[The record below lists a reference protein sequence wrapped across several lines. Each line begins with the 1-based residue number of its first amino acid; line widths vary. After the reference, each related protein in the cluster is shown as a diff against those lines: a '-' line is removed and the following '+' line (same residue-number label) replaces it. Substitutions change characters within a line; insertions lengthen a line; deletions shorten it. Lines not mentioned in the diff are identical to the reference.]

1 MTFVKTLISRLLFGV
16 MLAFAFAAAATATTF
31 QRLYSN
37 DMLSS
42 KLITSICQDSQG
54 YIWIATEYGL
64 NRFDGVYFTQYYA
77 DTGEGLAKNDV
88 QNLMACGDGVL
99 VDMYN
104 RVQLYTPADNRFHE
118 IEIKDAPQVSIK
130 GVVKTPGGDVWLVN
144 SGHGVWQVDFGKMEA
159 RPVVK
164 VNKAVGRYKAKSAMI
179 DSRGRLWLGTLEDGV
194 VMYDTRTDRV
204 LRFLDDEANRTKVAG
219 LMEDSRRRVVIA
231 TNNNGLYLPDVRT
244 GAASKLCDVKG
255 MTVMRAFCDDKG
267 GMYVGTSVYGVW
279 RVDVDGRRAVPLYT
293 PAEMPLMPR
302 ADAWAFCRDKDGNA
316 WLGFHRGGL
325 LFVSQRQ
332 QPFGY
337 IGMDGVDGD
346 NGSNVL
352 AVAAAP
358 NGNLYVGKEGNGLFE
373 LAQSGEVKGRWLPG
387 KGVSAILPA
396 GGGMVWVGTHY
407 NDGVCLLDT
416 RTGSTRW
423 LADKDI
429 VGSYVKGIATDKKG
443 NLYIACFNKGL
454 YSFTPDGLSRRTLC
468 GGKMQLHNRYLN
480 VLKADSRGLLWLGH
494 YYGIDAYDP
503 GRDRVLDLAMDSTM
517 RTAVTYAIA
526 ETRDG
531 LMWFGTNHGL
541 FSYDTAKRA
550 WKHYT
555 KADGL
560 PVETVC
566 GIAEGGDGSLW
577 VSTFRGLCRLDRRTG
592 RMATFYRGNGL
603 EDDNYLR
610 GAYGV
615 SPFGLVYFGNE
626 RGLTFFM
633 PQNVQV
639 AGFKRGIAM
648 TGVYLQGQQIAMPDG
663 TIRFGYRDNTF
674 TLRFSTMDFR
684 EADNIYYEYRFKDEP
699 RGVWHQTAAGTSEI
713 TLTHLSPGSHQLF
726 VRACE
731 GGVTSEIKA
740 IDIRITPPWWRSWW
754 AYTLYIIAALAF
766 IALAFTAYKRKQQA
780 ENNESE
786 IRFLIDV
793 GHELR
798 SPLTLIKS
806 PLEALLRRDHDQA
819 TSRALRGMKR
829 NTDRML
835 QLVNQILS
843 IRRIEKGQMRLHYA
857 ETDMTQ
863 FVADIVHDYDYE
875 AEKRKITLSFTAD
888 GDGLKAYI
896 DRDNFDKVVN
906 NLLTNALKYT
916 QDGGEITVALAAEGG
931 RLRLTVTDNGQG
943 IDEEQ
948 LKRVFDRFYQVS
960 SRTAS
965 GQLGFGIGLNLTY
978 KLVKLHGGDI
988 TARNRTDG
996 TAGSVFTVTLPQ
1008 GAGHLAKDSI
1018 VEGSYFADK
1027 TEKDNRRRAEAG
1039 TAADDEPKQ
1048 RKPRR
1053 ATNYRVAVVDDDEGI
1068 RNFLSSE
1075 MGLDY
1080 HVDTYANGR
1089 EALEAVTDK
1098 LPDLVVSDVMMPEM
1112 DGFTLLRRL
1121 KNNTKTSH
1129 IPVILL
1135 TTKVEQA
1142 ARVEGLD
1149 YGADAYIDKPFDL
1162 EELLATAA
1170 SLIANRQRVRGKFS
1184 GVQEQKD
1191 TVKPIELKGNDAQ
1204 LMEKIMKVVND
1215 RLSDSDFNVEALA
1228 AEVGLSRVQ
1237 LHRRVKEMT
1246 GITIG
1251 EFIRN
1256 LRMQQAA
1263 KLLEQGDI
1271 TVSQVT
1277 YAVGM
1282 VNPNHFAA
1290 AFKKYFGASPS
1301 EYMAKHAPKGD
1312 REA

>member
-1 MTFVKTLISRLLFGV
+1 MTFMKTLINRLLLCAV
-16 MLAFAFAAAATATTF
+16 LAFAFVAAATATTF

-42 KLITSICQDSQG
+42 KLITSICQDSRG
-54 YIWIATEYGL
+54 YVWIATEYGL

-99 VDMYN
+99 VDMFN
-104 RVQLYTPADNRFHE
+104 RVQLYTPKDNRFHD

-164 VNKAVGRYKAKSAMI
+164 VNKAVGRYKVKSAMV
-179 DSRGRLWLGTLEDGV
+179 DSHDRLWLSTLEDGV
-194 VMYDTRTDRV
+194 VMYDTKTGRR
-204 LRFLDDEANRTKVAG
+204 LRFLDDESSRTKSAG
-219 LMEDSRRRVVIA
+219 LMEDGRGRVVIA

-255 MTVMRAFCDDKG
+255 MTVMRAFCNYKG
-267 GMYVGTSVYGVW
+267 DMYIGTSAYGIW
-279 RVDVDGRRAVPLYT
+279 RVDVDDRRVVPLYT
-293 PAEMPLMPR
+293 PRELPLMPK
-302 ADAWAFCRDKDGNA
+302 ADVWAFCRDKDGNA

-337 IGMDGVDGD
+337 IGMDGMDGD

-352 AVAAAP
+352 AVAAAA
-358 NGNLYVGKEGNGLFE
+358 NGNLYMGQEGNGLFE
-373 LAQSGEVKGRWLPG
+373 LTQSGEVAGRWLHG
-387 KGVSAILPA
+387 KGVSAIMPA

-416 RTGSTRW
+416 RTGSARW

-429 VGSYVKGIATDKKG
+429 VGSYVKGIAADKKG

-454 YSFTPDGLSRRTLC
+454 FSFTPDGQSRRTLC
-468 GGKMQLHNRYLN
+468 GGRMQLHNRYLN
-480 VLKADSRGLLWLGH
+480 VLKADSRGLLWIGH

-503 GRDRVLDLAMDSTM
+503 VRDRVLDLKMDSTL
-517 RTAVTYAIA
+517 RSAVTYAIA

-541 FSYDTAKRA
+541 FSYDTARRA

-577 VSTFRGLCRLDRRTG
+577 VSTFRGLCRLERRTG
-592 RMATFYRGNGL
+592 RMVTFYRGNGL

-610 GAYGV
+610 GACGV

-633 PQNVQV
+633 PRKIQV
-639 AGFKRGIAM
+639 ASFQRGVTM
-648 TGVYLQGQQIAMPDG
+648 TGLYLQGRQVVMPDDA
-663 TIRFGYRDNTF
+663 IRLDYRDNTF

-684 EADNIYYEYRFKDEP
+684 ENDNIYYEYRFKDEP

-713 TLTHLSPGSHQLF
+713 TLTHLAPGSHQLF

-731 GGVTSEIKA
+731 GGVTSDIKK

-754 AYTLYIIAALAF
+754 AYTLYIMAALAV
-766 IALAFTAYKRKQQA
+766 IALAFTAYRRKQQA
-780 ENNESE
+780 DNNESE

-806 PLEALLRRDHDQA
+806 PLDMLLRHGYDQQ
-819 TSRALRGMKR
+819 TDRALRGMKR

-857 ETDMTQ
+857 QTDMTQ

-916 QDGGEITVALAAEGG
+916 QDGGEVTVALAADGG
-931 RLRLTVTDNGQG
+931 RLRLTVSDNGQG

-996 TAGSVFTVTLPQ
+996 QTGSVFTVTLPQ
-1008 GAGHLAKDSI
+1008 GAGHLAKDCI
-1018 VEGSYFADK
+1018 VDGSYFAGK
-1027 TEKDNRRRAEAG
+1027 TEKDNRRRAEG
-1039 TAADDEPKQ
+1039 EAAASGEPKQ

-1089 EALEAVTDK
+1089 EALEAVTDT

-1191 TVKPIELKGNDAQ
+1191 AVKPIELKGNDAQ

-1228 AEVGLSRVQ
+1228 ADVGLSRVQ

-1263 KLLEQGDI
+1263 RLFEQGDI

-1277 YAVGM
+1277 YA
-1282 VNPNHFAA
+1282 A
-1290 AFKKYFGASPS
+1290 AFKKYFGVTPS
-1301 EYMAKHAPKGD
+1301 EYMAKHAPKGG

>member
-1 MTFVKTLISRLLFGV
+1 MKTLINRLLLCAV
-16 MLAFAFAAAATATTF
+16 LALACVEAALASTYR
-31 QRLYSN
+31 RLYGN
-37 DMLSS
+37 DML
-42 KLITSICQDSQG
+42 TSNLVQDICQDSHG
-54 YIWIATEYGL
+54 YVWIATEFGL
-64 NRFDGVYFTQYYA
+64 NRFDGVYMTQFYA
-77 DTGEGLAKNDV
+77 GGPDGMAVNDV
-88 QNLMACGDGVL
+88 RHLLPGEDGEVW
-99 VDMYN
+99 VQTYKH
-104 RVQLYTPADNRFHE
+104 VQLYSPRDNRFHTVRLE
-118 IEIKDAPQVSIK
+118 GGIEWLSGIMRSPD
-130 GVVKTPGGDVWLVN
+130 GGVWLYN
-144 SGHGVWQVDFGKMEA
+144 SDKGVWQVDRKTMTA
-159 RPVVK
+159 TPVK
-164 VNKAVGRYKAKSAMI
+164 EINKAFSHLKAGHFKF
-179 DSRGRLWLGTLEDGV
+179 DRRGRIWMMLRDNGLQ
-194 VMYDTRTDRV
+194 MYDTKSGRRRMFFMGEPLKCSVSGIYEGANGEIIAATNHNGIYIYDEREGKMRMFCEGPGGNIMRTFTDR
-204 LRFLDDEANRTKVAG
+204 R
-219 LMEDSRRRVVIA
+219 
-231 TNNNGLYLPDVRT
+231 
-244 GAASKLCDVKG
+244 
-255 MTVMRAFCDDKG
+255 G
-267 GMYVGTSVYGVW
+267 GMILGTDRYGAWRLDIGSRSVKPVYQTLGG
-279 RVDVDGRRAVPLYT
+279 DGMPKTAV
-293 PAEMPLMPR
+293 
-302 ADAWAFCRDKDGNA
+302 WAFCEDNDGNA
-316 WLGFHRGGL
+316 WLGFHRTGV
-325 LFVSQRQ
+325 LFVSQKQ
-332 QPFGY
+332 EPFSY
-337 IGMDGVDGD
+337 IPISRTGGD
-346 NGSNVL
+346 NGQNMLNTATLS
-352 AVAAAP
+352 
-358 NGNLYVGKEGNGLFE
+358 NGNLLLMQEGNGIM
-373 LAQSGEVKGRWLPG
+373 EVTQDGRVCGRWMQG
-387 KGVSAILPA
+387 TGVNSVLQVDDSHLI
-396 GGGMVWVGTHY
+396 VGTYY
-407 NDGVCLLDT
+407 NHGIGMLDM
-416 RTGSTRW
+416 RTGQVSWMDAYGQVGTPVKAVTR
-423 LADKDI
+423 DRR
-429 VGSYVKGIATDKKG
+429 G
-443 NLYIACFNKGL
+443 NIYAAVFNRGL
-454 YSFTPDGLSRRTLC
+454 LSFTPDGKAARTLC
-468 GGKMQLHNRYLN
+468 GGKLRLHNRYLTS
-480 VLKADSRGLLWLGH
+480 LKTDSRGLLWIGH
-494 YYGIDAYDP
+494 YYGFDVYDP
-503 GRDRVLDLAMDSTM
+503 ERDRVLDLKMDSTL
-517 RTAVTYAIA
+517 RSAVTYAIA
-526 ETRDG
+526 ETGDG
-531 LMWFGTNHGL
+531 RVWLGTNAGL
-541 FSYDTAKRA
+541 YSYDIARQA
-550 WKHYT
+550 WKRYT
-555 KADGL
+555 KADGM
-560 PVETVC
+560 PNDIVC
-566 GIAEGGDGSLW
+566 GMVDGGDGNLW
-577 VSTFRGLCRLDRRTG
+577 VSTLRGLCRMNLKTG
-592 RMATFYRGNGL
+592 RMAVFYKGNGL
-603 EDDNYLR
+603 EDNTYLR
-610 GAYGV
+610 GACGV

-626 RGLTFFM
+626 RGVAFFM
-633 PQNVQV
+633 PQKVHV

-684 EADNIYYEYRFKDEP
+684 EADNLYYEYRFKDEP

-713 TLTHLSPGSHQLF
+713 TLTHLAPGSHQLF

-731 GGVTSEIKA
+731 GGVTSDIKK

-754 AYTLYIIAALAF
+754 AYTLYVMAVLAV
-766 IALAFTAYKRKQQA
+766 IALAFTAYRRKQQA

-806 PLEALLRRDHDQA
+806 PLDMLLRHGYDQQ
-819 TSRALRGMKR
+819 TDRALRGMKR

-916 QDGGEITVALAAEGG
+916 QDGGEVTVALVVDGG

-996 TAGSVFTVTLPQ
+996 QTGSVFTVTLPQ

-1018 VEGSYFADK
+1018 VDGSYFAGK
-1027 TEKDNRRRAEAG
+1027 TEKDSRRRAEG
-1039 TAADDEPKQ
+1039 EAAVNGEPKQ

-1068 RNFLSSE
+1068 RNFLASE

-1098 LPDLVVSDVMMPEM
+1098 LPDLVISDVMMPEM

-1228 AEVGLSRVQ
+1228 ADVGLSRVQ

-1263 KLLEQGDI
+1263 RLFEQGDI

-1290 AFKKYFGASPS
+1290 AFKKYFGVTPS
-1301 EYMAKHAPKGD
+1301 EYMAKHAPKGG
-1312 REA
+1312 RES

>member
-1 MTFVKTLISRLLFGV
+1 MTFMKTPINRLLLCAV
-16 MLAFAFAAAATATTF
+16 LALACVEAALASTYR
-31 QRLYSN
+31 RLYGN

-42 KLITSICQDSQG
+42 KLVTSICQDSRG
-54 YIWIATEYGL
+54 YVWIATEYGL

-77 DTGEGLAKNDV
+77 DTGEGLANNQV
-88 QNLMACGDGVL
+88 QNVMPCGGGVL
-99 VDMYN
+99 VDMYSS
-104 RVQLYTPADNRFHE
+104 VQLYTPDDNRFHD
-118 IEIKDAPQVSIK
+118 IRLKDAPAVS
-130 GVVKTPGGDVWLVN
+130 VKSIVTTPSGDVWLVN
-144 SGHGVWQVDFGKMEA
+144 SGHGIWQVDLKKMEA
-159 RPVVK
+159 RPVAK
-164 VNKAVGRYKAKSAMI
+164 VNRAVGGYKLKSALM
-179 DSRGRLWLGTLEDGV
+179 DKRGRLWLSTLENGL
-194 VMYDTRTDRV
+194 VMYDTRTNRV
-204 LRFLDDEANRTKVAG
+204 LRFLDDAANRTKVAG
-219 LMEDSRRRVVIA
+219 IMEDAKGRVVVA
-231 TNNNGLYLPDVRT
+231 TNNNGIYLPDGRT
-244 GAASKLCDVKG
+244 GAIAKLCDVKG
-255 MTVMRAFCDDKG
+255 VTVMRSFCDSNG
-267 GMYVGTSVYGVW
+267 GMYLGTSIYGMW
-279 RVDVDGRRAVPLYT
+279 RVDINGRRAVPLYT
-293 PAEMPLMPR
+293 PAELPLMPR

-316 WLGFHRGGL
+316 WIGFHRGGL

-337 IGMDGVDGD
+337 IAMDGVDGD

-352 AVAAAP
+352 AVAAAA
-358 NGNLYVGKEGNGLFE
+358 NGSLYVGKEGNGLFE
-373 LAQSGEVKGRWLPG
+373 LTQSGEVGGRWLHG
-387 KGVSAILPA
+387 KGVSAIMPA
-396 GGGMVWVGTHY
+396 GGGKVWVGTHY

-416 RTGSTRW
+416 RTGSARW
-423 LADKDI
+423 IADKDI
-429 VGSYVKGIATDKKG
+429 VGSYVKGIAADKRG
-443 NLYIACFNKGL
+443 NIYLACFNKGL

-468 GGKMQLHNRYLN
+468 GGRMQLHNRYLN
-480 VLKADSRGLLWLGH
+480 VLKADSRGLLWIGH

-503 GRDRVLDLAMDSTM
+503 GRDRVLDLTMDSTM
-517 RTAVTYAIA
+517 RTAVTYTIA

-541 FSYDTAKRA
+541 FSYDTARRA

-610 GAYGV
+610 GACGV

-633 PQNVQV
+633 PQKVQV
-639 AGFKRGIAM
+639 ASFQRGVTI
-648 TGVYLQGQQIAMPDG
+648 TGLYLQGRQVVMPEDA
-663 TIRFGYRDNTF
+663 IRLDYRDNTF

-713 TLTHLSPGSHQLF
+713 TLTHLAPGSHQLF

-731 GGVTSEIKA
+731 GGVTSDIKK

-754 AYTLYIIAALAF
+754 AYTLYIMAALAV
-766 IALAFTAYKRKQQA
+766 IALAFTAYRRKQQA
-780 ENNESE
+780 DNNESE

-806 PLEALLRRDHDQA
+806 PLDMLLRHGYDQQ
-819 TSRALRGMKR
+819 TDRALRGMKR

-857 ETDMTQ
+857 QTDMTQ

-916 QDGGEITVALAAEGG
+916 QDGGEVTVALAADGG

-996 TAGSVFTVTLPQ
+996 QTGSVFTVTLPQ
-1008 GAGHLAKDSI
+1008 GAAHLAKDSI
-1018 VEGSYFADK
+1018 VDGSYFADK
-1027 TEKDNRRRAEAG
+1027 TEKDNRRRAESG

-1068 RNFLSSE
+1068 RSFLASE

-1089 EALEAVTDK
+1089 EALEAVTDT

-1129 IPVILL
+1129 IPVVLL

-1184 GVQEQKD
+1184 GVQEQKEA
-1191 TVKPIELKGNDAQ
+1191 VKPIELKGNDAQ

-1228 AEVGLSRVQ
+1228 ADVGLSRVQ

-1263 KLLEQGDI
+1263 RLFEQGDI

-1290 AFKKYFGASPS
+1290 AFKKYFGVTPS
-1301 EYMAKHAPKGD
+1301 EYMAKHAPKGG

>member
-1 MTFVKTLISRLLFGV
+1 MTFMKTRMNRLLPIIL
-16 MLAFAFAAAATATTF
+16 LALACAHAAVAGTYH
-31 QRLYSN
+31 RLYGH

-42 KLITSICQDSQG
+42 KLVTGICQDSRG
-54 YIWIATEYGL
+54 YVWIATDYGL

-77 DTGEGLAKNDV
+77 DTGEGLANNQV
-88 QNLMACGDGVL
+88 QNVMPCGGGVL
-99 VDMYN
+99 VDMYSS
-104 RVQLYTPADNRFHE
+104 VQLYTPDDNRFHD
-118 IEIKDAPQVSIK
+118 IRLKDAPAVS
-130 GVVKTPGGDVWLVN
+130 VKSIVTTPSGDVWLVN
-144 SGHGVWQVDFGKMEA
+144 SGHGIWQVDLKKMEA
-159 RPVVK
+159 RPVAK
-164 VNKAVGRYKAKSAMI
+164 VNRAVGGYKLKSALM
-179 DSRGRLWLGTLEDGV
+179 DKRGRLWLSTLENGL

-204 LRFLDDEANRTKVAG
+204 LRFLDDAANRTKVAG
-219 LMEDSRRRVVIA
+219 IMEDAKGRVVVA
-231 TNNNGLYLPDVRT
+231 TNNNGIYLPDGRT
-244 GAASKLCDVKG
+244 GAIAKLCDVKG
-255 MTVMRAFCDDKG
+255 VTVMRSFCDSNG
-267 GMYVGTSVYGVW
+267 GMYLGTSIYGVW
-279 RVDVDGRRAVPLYT
+279 RIDIDGRRAVPLYT
-293 PAEMPLMPR
+293 PAEMSLMPKSE
-302 ADAWAFCRDKDGNA
+302 AWAFCRDKDGNA
-316 WLGFHRGGL
+316 WIGFHRGGL

-337 IGMDGVDGD
+337 VGMDGIDGD

-352 AVAAAP
+352 AVGAAG

-373 LAQSGEVKGRWLPG
+373 LTHSGEVADRWLHG
-387 KGVSAILPA
+387 KGVSAIMPV
-396 GGGMVWVGTHY
+396 GGGKVWVGTHY

-416 RTGSTRW
+416 RTGSARW
-423 LADKDI
+423 IADKDI
-429 VGSYVKGIATDKKG
+429 AGSYVKSVAADKRG
-443 NLYIACFNKGL
+443 NVYIACFNKGL
-454 YSFTPDGLSRRTLC
+454 FSFTPDGLSRRTLC
-468 GGKMQLHNRYLN
+468 GGKMQLHNRYFN
-480 VLKADSRGLLWLGH
+480 VLKTDSRGLLWIGH

-503 GRDRVLDLAMDSTM
+503 GRDRVLDIRMDSTM
-517 RTAVTYAIA
+517 RSAVTYAIA

-531 LMWFGTNHGL
+531 LMWFGTNKGL
-541 FSYDTAKRA
+541 FSYDTAGHA

-560 PVETVC
+560 PVESVC
-566 GIAEGGDGSLW
+566 GIAEGDDGCLW
-577 VSTFRGLCRLDRRTG
+577 MSTFRGLCRLDRRTG
-592 RMATFYRGNGL
+592 RMAVFYRGNGL

-610 GAYGV
+610 GVCGV

-626 RGLTFFM
+626 RGITFFM
-633 PQNVQV
+633 PQKVRMD
-639 AGFKRGIAM
+639 GFKRGIAL
-648 TGVYLQGQQIAMPDG
+648 TGVYLQGRQVVMPEDA
-663 TIRFGYRDNTF
+663 IRLGYRDNTF

-684 EADNIYYEYRFKDEP
+684 EADNMYYEYRFKDEP

-713 TLTHLSPGSHQLF
+713 TLTHLQPGSHTLL
-726 VRACE
+726 VRACD
-731 GGVTSEIKA
+731 GGMTSAVEQ

-754 AYTLYIIAALAF
+754 AYTLYTMAALAV
-766 IALAFTAYKRKQQA
+766 IALAFTAYRRKQQA
-780 ENNESE
+780 DNNESE

-793 GHELR
+793 AHELR

-806 PLEALLRRDHDQA
+806 PLDSLMRHDYDQQ
-819 TSRALRGMKR
+819 TNRALRGMKR

-843 IRRIEKGQMRLHYA
+843 IRRIEKGQMKLHYA
-857 ETDMTQ
+857 LTDMRQ
-863 FVADIVHDYDYE
+863 FVGDIVHDYDFE
-875 AEKRKITLSFTAD
+875 AEKRGIKLSFTAD
-888 GDGLKAYI
+888 GGGLAAYI
-896 DRDNFDKVVN
+896 DHDNFDKVVN

-916 QDGGEITVALAAEGG
+916 ADGGEIAVTLADGGG
-931 RLRLTVTDNGQG
+931 RLRLTVADTGQG
-943 IDEEQ
+943 IDEKQ

-988 TARNRTDG
+988 VARNRTDG
-996 TAGSVFTVTLPQ
+996 VSGSIFTVTLPV
-1008 GAGHLAKDSI
+1008 GMRHLPKGSI
-1018 VEGSYFADK
+1018 VDGSFFTGRTMK
-1027 TEKDNRRRAEAG
+1027 TDAQQAVSE
-1039 TAADDEPKQ
+1039 TAADAGERPQ
-1048 RKPRR
+1048 RRR
-1053 ATNYRVAVVDDDEGI
+1053 RTTGYKVVVVDDDEGI
-1068 RNFLSSE
+1068 RNFLTAE
-1075 MGLDY
+1075 LGTEY
-1080 HVDTYANGR
+1080 HVAAYTNGR
-1089 EALEAVTDK
+1089 EALEAVAET
-1098 LPDLVVSDVMMPEM
+1098 LPDLVISDVMMPEM

-1135 TTKVEQA
+1135 TTKVEHQSHL
-1142 ARVEGLD
+1142 EGLD
-1149 YGADAYIDKPFDL
+1149 YGADAYMDKPFDM

-1170 SLIANRQRVRGKFS
+1170 SLIANRNRVRGKFS
-1184 GVQEQKD
+1184 GVQEQKE
-1191 TVKPIELKGNDAQ
+1191 TVKPVELKGNDAQ
-1204 LMEKIMKVVND
+1204 LMEKIMKTVNE

-1263 KLLEQGDI
+1263 RLFEQGDV

-1290 AFKKYFGASPS
+1290 AFKKYFGLTPS
-1301 EYMAKHAPKGD
+1301 EYMAKHAPKGG

>member
-1 MTFVKTLISRLLFGV
+1 MTFMKTPINRLLLCAV
-16 MLAFAFAAAATATTF
+16 LALASVEAALASTYR
-31 QRLYSN
+31 RLYGN

-42 KLITSICQDSQG
+42 NLVQDICQDSRG

-64 NRFDGVYFTQYYA
+64 NRFDGVHMTQYYA
-77 DTGEGLAKNDV
+77 EGTEGLATNDLHHLLPGKDGEV
-88 QNLMACGDGVL
+88 WVMA
-99 VDMYN
+99 Y
-104 RVQLYTPADNRFHE
+104 RHVQLYSPEDNRFHNVE
-118 IEIKDAPQVSIK
+118 LKDNPGWLSSIMNGPK
-130 GVVKTPGGDVWLVN
+130 GEVWLYN
-144 SGHGVWQVDFGKMEA
+144 SEKGVWQIDRKTMTA
-159 RPVVK
+159 APVK
-164 VNKAVGRYKAKSAMI
+164 YINKAFNKLSAGLFKL
-179 DSRGRLWLGTLEDGV
+179 DSRGRIWLMLRDHGLQ
-194 VMYDTRTDRV
+194 MYDTKSGRRRMFFDGDPIKCSISGVHEGRNGEIIIVTNHNGIYQYDERSGRMQEFGGIPGAVILRTFTDRRGDMI
-204 LRFLDDEANRTKVAG
+204 LGTDR
-219 LMEDSRRRVVIA
+219 
-231 TNNNGLYLPDVRT
+231 Y
-244 GAASKLCDVKG
+244 GA
-255 MTVMRAFCDDKG
+255 
-267 GMYVGTSVYGVW
+267 W
-279 RVDVDGRRAVPLYT
+279 RVDIDSRSVKPVYQQPGGTGT
-293 PAEMPLMPR
+293 PKTAL
-302 ADAWAFCRDKDGNA
+302 WAFCEDKDGNA
-316 WLGFHRGGL
+316 WLGFHRTGV
-325 LFVSQRQ
+325 LFVSQKQ
-332 QPFGY
+332 EPFNY
-337 IGMDGVDGD
+337 VSLRNVAGD
-346 NGSNVL
+346 NGRNLLSATAL
-352 AVAAAP
+352 K
-358 NGNLYVGKEGNGLFE
+358 NGNLLLCLEGNGIIE
-373 LAQSGEVKGRWLPG
+373 MTQGGETRNHWMKDI
-387 KGVSAILPA
+387 GVNSIMPVDDSHLVI
-396 GGGMVWVGTHY
+396 GTYYNHGVGM
-407 NDGVCLLDT
+407 LDM
-416 RTGSTRW
+416 RTGKVSWMDALGQINTP
-423 LADKDI
+423 
-429 VGSYVKGIATDKKG
+429 VKGIVRDKKG
-443 NLYIACFNKGL
+443 NIYVAAFSQGL
-454 YSFTPDGLSRRTLC
+454 YSYTPDGKAARTLC
-468 GGKMQLHNRYLN
+468 RGKMQLHNRHLN
-480 VLKADSRGLLWLGH
+480 VLKTDSRGLLWLGH
-494 YYGIDAYDP
+494 YYGFDVYDP
-503 GRDRVLDLAMDSTM
+503 KRDRILELKMDSTL
-517 RTAVTYAIA
+517 RSAVIYAIT

-531 LMWFGTNHGL
+531 RVWLGTNRGL
-541 FSYDTAKRA
+541 FNYDIFKQEYRR
-550 WKHYT
+550 YT
-555 KADGL
+555 VADGL
-560 PVETVC
+560 PNEMVC
-566 GIAEGGDGSLW
+566 GIVEGNDGSLW
-577 VSTFRGLCRLDRRTG
+577 FSTFRGLCRMDLKTG
-592 RMATFYRGNGL
+592 RITVFYKGNGL
-603 EDDNYLR
+603 EDNTYLR
-610 GAYGV
+610 SAYGV
-615 SPFGLVYFGNE
+615 SPYGMVYFGNE
-626 RGLTFFM
+626 RGITFFM

-648 TGVYLQGQQIAMPDG
+648 TGVYLQGQQIAMSDG

-684 EADNIYYEYRFKDEP
+684 EVDNLYYEYRFKDEP

-713 TLTHLSPGSHQLF
+713 TLTHLAPGSHQLF
-726 VRACE
+726 VRACD
-731 GGVTSEIKA
+731 GGVTSDIKK

-754 AYTLYIIAALAF
+754 AYTLYIMAALAV
-766 IALAFTAYKRKQQA
+766 IALAFTAYRRKQQA

-806 PLEALLRRDHDQA
+806 PLDMLLRHGYDQQ
-819 TSRALRGMKR
+819 TDRALRGMKR

-875 AEKRKITLSFTAD
+875 AEKRKIALSFTAD

-916 QDGGEITVALAAEGG
+916 QDGGEIIVALAADGG

-996 TAGSVFTVTLPQ
+996 QTGSVFTVTLPQ

-1018 VEGSYFADK
+1018 VDGSYFAGK
-1027 TEKDNRRRAEAG
+1027 TEKDSRRRAEG
-1039 TAADDEPKQ
+1039 EAAVNGEPKQ

-1089 EALEAVTDK
+1089 EALEAVTDT
-1098 LPDLVVSDVMMPEM
+1098 LPDLVISDVMMPEM

-1191 TVKPIELKGNDAQ
+1191 AVKPIELKGNDAQ

-1228 AEVGLSRVQ
+1228 ADVGLSRVQ

-1263 KLLEQGDI
+1263 RLFEQGDI

-1290 AFKKYFGASPS
+1290 AFKKYFGVTPS
-1301 EYMAKHAPKGD
+1301 EYMAKHAPKGG

>member
-1 MTFVKTLISRLLFGV
+1 MTFMKTLINRLLLCAV
-16 MLAFAFAAAATATTF
+16 LAFAFVAAATATTF

-42 KLITSICQDSQG
+42 KLITSICQDSRG
-54 YIWIATEYGL
+54 YVWIATEYGL

-99 VDMYN
+99 VDMFN
-104 RVQLYTPADNRFHE
+104 RVQLYTPKDNRFHD

-159 RPVVK
+159 RSVVK
-164 VNKAVGRYKAKSAMI
+164 VNKAVGRYKVKSAMV
-179 DSRGRLWLGTLEDGV
+179 DSHDRLWLSTLEDGV
-194 VMYDTRTDRV
+194 VMYDTKTGRR
-204 LRFLDDEANRTKVAG
+204 LRFLDDESSRTKSAG
-219 LMEDSRRRVVIA
+219 LMEDGRGRVVIA

-255 MTVMRAFCDDKG
+255 MTVMRAFCNYKG
-267 GMYVGTSVYGVW
+267 DMYIGTSAYGIW
-279 RVDVDGRRAVPLYT
+279 RVDVDDRRVVPLYT
-293 PAEMPLMPR
+293 PRELPLMPK
-302 ADAWAFCRDKDGNA
+302 ADVWAFCRDKDGNA

-337 IGMDGVDGD
+337 IGMDGMDGD

-352 AVAAAP
+352 AVAAAA
-358 NGNLYVGKEGNGLFE
+358 NGNLYMGQEGNGLFE
-373 LAQSGEVKGRWLPG
+373 LTQSGEVAGRWLHG
-387 KGVSAILPA
+387 KGVSAIMPA

-416 RTGSTRW
+416 RTGSARW

-429 VGSYVKGIATDKKG
+429 VGSYVKGIAADKKG

-454 YSFTPDGLSRRTLC
+454 FSFTPDGQSRRTLC
-468 GGKMQLHNRYLN
+468 GGRMQLHNRYLN
-480 VLKADSRGLLWLGH
+480 VLKADSRGLLWIGH

-503 GRDRVLDLAMDSTM
+503 VRDRVLDLKMDSTL
-517 RTAVTYAIA
+517 RSAVTYAIA

-541 FSYDTAKRA
+541 FSYDTARRA

-577 VSTFRGLCRLDRRTG
+577 VSTFRGLCRLERRTG
-592 RMATFYRGNGL
+592 RMVTFYRGNGL

-610 GAYGV
+610 GACGV

-633 PQNVQV
+633 PRKIQV
-639 AGFKRGIAM
+639 ASFQRGVTM
-648 TGVYLQGQQIAMPDG
+648 TGLYLQGRQVVMPDDA
-663 TIRFGYRDNTF
+663 IRLDYRDNTF

-684 EADNIYYEYRFKDEP
+684 ENDNIYYEYRFKDEP

-713 TLTHLSPGSHQLF
+713 TLTHLAPGSHQLF

-731 GGVTSEIKA
+731 GGVTSDIKK

-754 AYTLYIIAALAF
+754 AYTLYIMAALAV
-766 IALAFTAYKRKQQA
+766 IALAFTAYRRKQQA
-780 ENNESE
+780 DNNESE

-806 PLEALLRRDHDQA
+806 PLDMLLRHGYDQQ
-819 TSRALRGMKR
+819 TDRALRGMKR

-857 ETDMTQ
+857 QTDMTQ

-916 QDGGEITVALAAEGG
+916 QDGGEVTVALAADGG
-931 RLRLTVTDNGQG
+931 RLRLTVSDNGQG

-996 TAGSVFTVTLPQ
+996 QTGSVFTVTLPQ
-1008 GAGHLAKDSI
+1008 GAGHLAKDCI
-1018 VEGSYFADK
+1018 VDGSYFAGK
-1027 TEKDNRRRAEAG
+1027 TEKDNRRRAEG
-1039 TAADDEPKQ
+1039 EAAASGEPKQ

-1089 EALEAVTDK
+1089 EALEAVTDT

-1191 TVKPIELKGNDAQ
+1191 AVKPIELKGNDAQ

-1228 AEVGLSRVQ
+1228 ADVGLSRVQ

-1263 KLLEQGDI
+1263 RLFEQGDI

-1290 AFKKYFGASPS
+1290 AFKKYFGVTPS
-1301 EYMAKHAPKGD
+1301 EYMAKHAPKGG

>member
-1 MTFVKTLISRLLFGV
+1 MTFMKTPINRLLLCAV
-16 MLAFAFAAAATATTF
+16 LALACVEAALASTYR
-31 QRLYSN
+31 RLYGN

-42 KLITSICQDSQG
+42 KLVTSICQDSRG
-54 YIWIATEYGL
+54 YVWIATEYGL

-88 QNLMACGDGVL
+88 QNLMPCGDGVL

-104 RVQLYTPADNRFHE
+104 RVQLYTPADNRFHY
-118 IEIKDAPQVSIK
+118 IEVKDAPQVSMK

-144 SGHGVWQVDFGKMEA
+144 SGQGVWQVDFKKMEA

-164 VNKAVGRYKAKSAMI
+164 VNKAVGRYKVKSAMV

-194 VMYDTRTDRV
+194 VMYDTKTGRL
-204 LRFLDDEANRTKVAG
+204 LRFLDDEASRTKVAG
-219 LMEDSRRRVVIA
+219 LMEDGRGRVVIA

-267 GMYVGTSVYGVW
+267 GMYVGTSIYGVW
-279 RVDVDGRRAVPLYT
+279 RVDVGGRRVLPLYT
-293 PAEMPLMPR
+293 PAELPLMPK

-316 WLGFHRGGL
+316 WIGFHRGGL

-337 IGMDGVDGD
+337 IGMDGMDGD

-352 AVAAAP
+352 AVAAAS

-373 LAQSGEVKGRWLPG
+373 LTQSGEVGGRWLHG
-387 KGVSAILPA
+387 KGVSAIMPA

-416 RTGSTRW
+416 RTGSARW
-423 LADKDI
+423 IADKDI
-429 VGSYVKGIATDKKG
+429 VGSYVKGIAADKKG
-443 NLYIACFNKGL
+443 NIYLACFNKGL
-454 YSFTPDGLSRRTLC
+454 FSFTPDGLSRRTLC
-468 GGKMQLHNRYLN
+468 GGRMQLHNRYLN
-480 VLKADSRGLLWLGH
+480 VLKADSRGLLWIGH

-503 GRDRVLDLAMDSTM
+503 GRDRVLDIRMDSTM

-526 ETRDG
+526 ETSDG

-541 FSYDTAKRA
+541 FSYDTARRA

-610 GAYGV
+610 GACGV

-633 PQNVQV
+633 PQKVQV
-639 AGFKRGIAM
+639 ASFQRGVTI
-648 TGVYLQGQQIAMPDG
+648 TGLYLQGRQVVMPDDA
-663 TIRFGYRDNTF
+663 IRLDYRDNTF

-713 TLTHLSPGSHQLF
+713 TLTHLAPGSHQLF

-731 GGVTSEIKA
+731 GGVTSDIKK

-754 AYTLYIIAALAF
+754 AYTLYIMAALAV
-766 IALAFTAYKRKQQA
+766 IALAFTAYRRKQQA

-806 PLEALLRRDHDQA
+806 PLDMLLRHGYDQQ
-819 TSRALRGMKR
+819 TDRALRGMKR

-857 ETDMTQ
+857 QTDMTQ

-888 GDGLKAYI
+888 GGGLKAYI

-916 QDGGEITVALAAEGG
+916 QDGGEITVALAADGG
-931 RLRLTVTDNGQG
+931 RLRLTVADNGQG

-996 TAGSVFTVTLPQ
+996 QTGSVFTVTLPQ
-1008 GAGHLAKDSI
+1008 SAAHLAKDCI
-1018 VEGSYFADK
+1018 VDGSYFADK
-1027 TEKDNRRRAEAG
+1027 TEKDSRRRAEG
-1039 TAADDEPKQ
+1039 EAAASGEPKQ

-1089 EALEAVTDK
+1089 EALEAVTDT

-1191 TVKPIELKGNDAQ
+1191 AVKPIELKGNDAQ

-1228 AEVGLSRVQ
+1228 ADVGLSRVQ

-1263 KLLEQGDI
+1263 RLFEQGDI

-1290 AFKKYFGASPS
+1290 AFKKYFGVTPS
-1301 EYMAKHAPKGD
+1301 EYMAKHAPKGG